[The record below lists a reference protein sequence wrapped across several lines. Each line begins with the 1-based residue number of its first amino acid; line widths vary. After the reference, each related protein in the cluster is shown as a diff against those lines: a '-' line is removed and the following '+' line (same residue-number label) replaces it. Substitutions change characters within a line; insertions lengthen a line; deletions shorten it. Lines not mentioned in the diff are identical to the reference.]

1 MIVMSA
7 ISKSSL
13 YEFLWPVR
21 VYYEDTDSGGV
32 VYYANY
38 LKFFE
43 RARTECLRQWG
54 FEQDVLRDEAGILFA
69 VSHLTVSYNRPA
81 VFNDELEIKTRII
94 KLGKASILFDQEIVR
109 LNDGQHLCSAQV
121 KIACLNAEKFAAQAI
136 PESIIKIIKSK
147 IIQVG

>member
-1 MIVMSA
+1 MED
-7 ISKSSL
+7 ISTASQ

-54 FEQDVLRDEAGILFA
+54 YEQDVLREDTGILFA
-69 VSHLTVSYNRPA
+69 VSNLTISYDKPA
-81 VFNDELEIKTRII
+81 VFNDELEIITSIL
-94 KLGKASILFDQEIVR
+94 KLGKASILFKQKISR
-109 LNDGQHLCSAQV
+109 KKDGEKLCAAQV
-121 KIACLNAEKFAAQAI
+121 RIACLNADSFSARAI
-136 PESIIKIIKSK
+136 PSDIIKKIKSIIA
-147 IIQVG
+147 